1 MKTAKQLERHLKG
14 LANHRRIEVL
24 RLVKKSDGITLDEI
38 GERLGCNIKTL
49 SEHVRRLTLAG
60 LVEKKY
66 QGRRVAHS
74 LSPYGAR
81 FLSFIDTF

>member
-14 LANHRRIEVL
+14 LANHRRIEIL
-24 RLVKKSDGITLDEI
+24 RLVKKSKGITLDEI
-38 GERLGCNIKTL
+38 GERLECNIKTL
-49 SEHVRRLTLAG
+49 SEHVRRLVLAG

-66 QGRRVAHS
+66 QGRNVAHS

-81 FLSFIDTF
+81 FLTFIDTF

>member
-38 GERLGCNIKTL
+38 SEKLNCNVKTL
-49 SEHVRRLTLAG
+49 SEHVRRLALAG
-60 LVEKKY
+60 LVDKKY
-66 QGRRVAHS
+66 KGRSVAHS